1 MTREELCAKR
11 CEAEAAF
18 ALHGKWKSCE
28 PYGNGHINDTFL
40 CVTEEGRRLILQRI
54 NHSIFKEPRRIME
67 NIAGVTEHIR
77 AKVAAKGG
85 DRERCTLTVLRT
97 EDGELCFCDSIG
109 SYWRLYEFVER
120 TVTRERAES
129 LKEFRDCAEAFG
141 RFGGQLADYDAA
153 SLYESIPNFHNTP
166 VRFATL
172 VDAIR
177 RDPVGRA
184 ASVKAEIEFALARE
198 GFASSLEDAHK
209 EGLLPLRVTHND
221 TKLNNI
227 LFDETTL
234 LPACVIDLD
243 TVMPGY
249 TVNDFGDSIRF
260 GANTAAED
268 EKDLSRVSLD
278 MTLYEAYREGYVK
291 GCGGALTD
299 YEIALLPVGAKMMTF
314 ECGIRFLTDYLEGDT
329 YFRTA
334 YPEHNLDRC
343 RCQFALL
350 ADMEKKI

>member
-1 MTREELCAKR
+1 MTRQELCAKR
-11 CEAEAAF
+11 HEAEAAF
-18 ALHGKWKSCE
+18 ALHGTWKTCE

-40 CVTEEGRRLILQRI
+40 CVTETGRRLILQRL

-77 AKVAAKGG
+77 AKVAAAGG
-85 DRERCTLTVLRT
+85 DAARCTLTVLKT
-97 EDGELCFCDSIG
+97 EAGELCFCDSIG
-109 SYWRLYEFVER
+109 SYWRLYEFVEQ

-129 LKEFRDCAEAFG
+129 MEEFRSCAEAFG
-141 RFGGQLADYDAA
+141 RFGGQLADYPAET
-153 SLYESIPNFHNTP
+153 LYEAIANFHHTP
-166 VRFATL
+166 TRFANL
-172 VDAIR
+172 LDAIR
-177 RDPVGRA
+177 RDPVGR
-184 ASVKAEIEFALARE
+184 VKEVEAEIAFALARE
-198 GFASSLEDAHK
+198 EFASSLERAHD
-209 EGLLPLRVTHND
+209 EGRLPLRVTHND

-227 LFDETTL
+227 LFDDTTL

-268 EKDLSRVSLD
+268 ERDLSKVSLD
-278 MTLYEAYREGYVK
+278 MTLYEAYREGYLK
-291 GCGGALTD
+291 GCGGALTED
-299 YEIALLPVGAKMMTF
+299 EVALLPVGAKMMTF
-314 ECGIRFLTDYLEGDT
+314 ECGIRFLTDYIEGDT

-334 YPEHNLDRC
+334 YPNHNLDRC

-350 ADMEKKI
+350 ADMERKI